1 MARIIPTE
9 VYDYIEKNKTKDVE
23 YLVNSMNNEEY
34 FQVRLST
41 YKGGGLD
48 STTFSNLILTTENVF
63 FADID
68 IDIADS
74 DEQLEKANSES
85 VNNSLEVIY
94 QKILEVEKQEGLDF
108 RVYLTYKGFRVIET
122 TREYKLEDIDTFHL
136 LRKLGSDTKY
146 IQATYLRGEFAARL
160 TPKSSRGSKEKK
172 VAALLKTEN
181 NNTVNPKIAA
191 VIRAH
196 DSFVLNYTW
205 SAYWRSTNVPIEIPS
220 FENTFLE
227 LETGRGVSSYAR
239 HAAEKVKRIFNS

>member
-1 MARIIPTE
+1 MARIIPAE

-23 YLVNSMNNEEY
+23 YLVNSMDNEEY

-41 YKGGGLD
+41 YKAEGLYSD
-48 STTFSNLILTTENVF
+48 KTFSNLILATENVF

-68 IDIADS
+68 TVDS

-85 VNNSLEVIY
+85 VNNSREVIY
-94 QKILEVEKQEGLDF
+94 QKISEVEKQEGLDF

-122 TREYKLEDIDTFHL
+122 TREYDLGDIDTFNL

-160 TPKSSRGSKEKK
+160 TPKLSRGNKEKR

-181 NNTVNPKIAA
+181 SSIVNPKVAA

-196 DSFVLNYTW
+196 DSFVLDSGW
-205 SAYWRSTNVPIEIPS
+205 SDYWRSTNVPVEIPYL
-220 FENTFLE
+220 ENTFLE
-227 LETGRGVSSYAR
+227 LETGLGVTAGEYWTV
-239 HAAEKVKRIFNS
+239 EKVKRIFNS

>member
-1 MARIIPTE
+1 MAKIIPAE

-41 YKGGGLD
+41 YKGGDLPP
-48 STTFSNLILTTENVF
+48 SITFSNLILTTENVF

-68 IDIADS
+68 IVDS

-85 VNNSLEVIY
+85 VNNSREVVY

-122 TREYKLEDIDTFHL
+122 TREYDLGGIDTFHL

-160 TPKSSRGSKEKK
+160 TPKSSRGGKEIK

-181 NNTVNPKIAA
+181 SSIVNPKIAA

-205 SAYWRSTNVPIEIPS
+205 SDYWRSTNVPVEIP
-220 FENTFLE
+220 FFQEPF
-227 LETGRGVSSYAR
+227 
-239 HAAEKVKRIFNS
+239 